1 MNTVGAMERD
11 YVLGTHDEEIERLG
25 VQHLVWRPV
34 MLDAWRRA
42 GITRGS
48 RVVDVGAGPG
58 WATADLADIVGGSGS
73 VIGVERSARFVNA
86 ARMRCAGRGA
96 AAARID
102 EADVVQDG
110 ISAGPFDVA
119 WCRWVASFVRSPE
132 ALVAA
137 IAGALAPGG
146 VALFHEYG
154 NYASWRLLPPRAS
167 FGEFVGAVM
176 TSWRNTGG
184 EPDVALRLPA
194 LLRAAG
200 FRIVDLRPLV
210 FTTTPQDF
218 VWQWPATFFG
228 SGLNRLVEIGAVEAS
243 RAAAMRADF
252 DAAACDRD
260 TVMLTPLVL
269 EIRAVRA

>member
-1 MNTVGAMERD
+1 MDRD

-58 WATADLADIVGGSGS
+58 WATADLADIVGPSGL
-73 VIGVERSARFVNA
+73 VVGVERSARFVSA
-86 ARMRCAGRGA
+86 ARQRCAERGA
-96 AAARID
+96 TPTRI
-102 EADVVQDG
+102 EQADVVEDG
-110 ISAGPFDVA
+110 IGAGPFDVA

-137 IAGALAPGG
+137 IAGALTPDG

-154 NYASWRLLPPRAS
+154 DYASWRLLPPRPS

-176 TSWRNTGG
+176 TSWRDTGG
-184 EPDVALRLPA
+184 EPDIALRLPA

-200 FRIVDLRPLV
+200 FRITDLRPLV

-218 VWQWPATFFG
+218 VWQWPATFFA
-228 SGLNRLVEIGAVEAS
+228 SGLNRLVEIGTIAPAHATAMREDF
-243 RAAAMRADF
+243 AAAARE
-252 DAAACDRD
+252 RD

-269 EIRAVRA
+269 EIRAERLR

>member
-1 MNTVGAMERD
+1 MDRE

-34 MLDAWRRA
+34 MLEAWRRA

-58 WATADLADIVGGSGS
+58 WATADLADIVGASGF
-73 VIGVERSARFVNA
+73 VLGVERSARFVAA
-86 ARMRCAGRGA
+86 ARQRCAERRA
-96 AAARID
+96 APARID
-102 EADVVQDG
+102 EADLIADG
-110 ISAGPFDVA
+110 IGAGPFDVA
-119 WCRWVASFVRSPE
+119 WCRWVASFVQSPE

-137 IAGALAPGG
+137 IAGALQPGG

-154 NYASWRLLPPRAS
+154 DYASWRLLPPRVS
-167 FGEFVGAVM
+167 FAEFVGAVM
-176 TSWRNTGG
+176 ASWRGAGG

-210 FTTTPQDF
+210 FTATPPDF
-218 VWQWPATFFG
+218 VWQWPATFFE
-228 SGLNRLVEIGAVEAS
+228 SGLNRLVEIGVVHPA
-243 RAAAMRADF
+243 RAEAMRADF
-252 DAAACDRD
+252 AAAARDRE

-269 EIRAVRA
+269 EIRAVRES

>member
-1 MNTVGAMERD
+1 MDRE

-25 VQHLVWRPV
+25 VQHLVWRPF

-42 GITRGS
+42 GITRGG

-58 WATADLADIVGGSGS
+58 WATADLADIVGASGF
-73 VIGVERSARFVNA
+73 VLGVERSARFVAA
-86 ARMRCAGRGA
+86 ARQRCARRRA
-96 AAARID
+96 SPARID
-102 EADVVQDG
+102 EADVIEDG
-110 ISAGPFDVA
+110 IGEGPFDVA
-119 WCRWVASFVRSPE
+119 WCRWVASFVQSPQ
-132 ALVAA
+132 ALVTA
-137 IAGALAPGG
+137 IAGALQPGG
-146 VALFHEYG
+146 VALFHEYAD
-154 NYASWRLLPPRAS
+154 YASWRLLPPSES
-167 FGEFVGAVM
+167 FAEFVGAVM
-176 TSWRNTGG
+176 ASWRDAGG

-218 VWQWPATFFG
+218 VWQWPATFFE
-228 SGLNRLVEIGAVEAS
+228 SGVNRLVEIGVVPPT
-243 RAAAMRADF
+243 RAAIMRADF
-252 DAAACDRD
+252 AAAAGDPE